1 MVTTI
6 PPADA
11 IVLVNVLEHI
21 EHDEVFLEKAYNLL
35 LPGGA
40 LLLLVPALPWLYGT
54 LDKAF
59 GHYRR
64 YTKRSL
70 NLKLKQQGF
79 RKVCTRYLNLP
90 GVAAWYLTG
99 SILKRETLRHQDVK
113 FYDTRILPWI
123 FAFEKYWEPPIG
135 QNLLAIWRK

>member
-1 MVTTI
+1 MNTAL

-11 IVLVNVLEHI
+11 IVLVNVLEHM
-21 EHDEVFLEKAYNLL
+21 EYDEIFLEKAYNLL

-40 LLLLVPALPWLYGT
+40 LLLLVPALPWLHGT
-54 LDKAF
+54 LDNAF
-59 GHYRR
+59 RHYRR

-70 NLKLKQQGF
+70 NLKLERQGF

-90 GVAAWYLTG
+90 GIAAWYLTG
-99 SILKRETLRHQDVK
+99 TILRRATLRPQDVK
-113 FYDTRILPWI
+113 FYDTRILPSVL
-123 FAFEKYWEPPIG
+123 AFEKYWEPPIG